1 MCTSLVDYGCYLVET
16 NLALL
21 SLPFLTFPLPL
32 LLLFFSFLL
41 LVHRVVDDGN
51 RRWALFVLA
60 ASGSFRELF
69 AAGAKVVAHDSL
81 AVGTKVSDTHSSLNL
96 LQIQR
101 LLALSAVYHT
111 VAPPT
116 VKAEPLWTHGP
127 L

>member
-1 MCTSLVDYGCYLVET
+1 VCTSLVDHSCYIVET

-21 SLPFLTFPLPL
+21 GLPLLTLPL

-41 LVHRVVDDGN
+41 LLVHCVIDDGN
-51 RRWALFVLA
+51 RRKALFIFA
-60 ASGSFRELF
+60 RSDSFREFL

-81 AVGTKVSDTHSSLNL
+81 AVGAKVSDTDSSLNL
-96 LQIQR
+96 FQIQR
-101 LLALSAVYHT
+101 LFALSTVDHT
-111 VAPPT
+111 VSPPT